1 MIGFWIAAAL
11 LTAAVVIL
19 LARPLMR
26 KAGATDM
33 GGTDLAVYRDQLAE
47 LERERSRGLVEAEQA
62 KAMETEI
69 SRRMLNAS
77 REAQPA
83 IVTTAPS
90 RALTL
95 LLAVLFPI
103 GGLAIYLAVG
113 QPDMPGLPLAARQVS
128 PQQDPAKVL
137 AAVDE
142 IKGRLKQTKD
152 DLDRWVMVAE
162 AYEKLGHPREA
173 VETFRIAKQISPD
186 DPGLSAGLGEAL
198 INADGGAVGEEA
210 KKLFQSIPP
219 DSDAL
224 PEARYYLA
232 MAAAQSGDMKTA
244 LRGWQSL
251 LSDSPADASW
261 IEPTRER
268 IKAAS
273 FAMGLDPEKETPDPK
288 PPAAMAAQSGA
299 GETPLEGGPDTPEGQ
314 AIKQMPED
322 QQRQMIEGMVAKL
335 AARLE
340 SRSRRRRRLA
350 SPRPRLSGDGPDG
363 QGQGRDGP
371 CPPRRT
377 PRPTGAPSGPVAI
390 GIRARRKTRRT
401 AQRARRSSRC
411 RPKEQNEMIQGM
423 VSKLAAKL
431 EANPDDADGWRRLAR
446 AYQVLGQ
453 NDKAKNALDRA
464 AAADAKAGK

>member
-1 MIGFWIAAAL
+1 
-11 LTAAVVIL
+11 
-19 LARPLMR
+19 
-26 KAGATDM
+26 
-33 GGTDLAVYRDQLAE
+33 
-47 LERERSRGLVEAEQA
+47 
-62 KAMETEI
+62 
-69 SRRMLNAS
+69 
-77 REAQPA
+77 
-83 IVTTAPS
+83 
-90 RALTL
+90 
-95 LLAVLFPI
+95 
-103 GGLAIYLAVG
+103 
-113 QPDMPGLPLAARQVS
+113 
-128 PQQDPAKVL
+128 
-137 AAVDE
+137 
-142 IKGRLKQTKD
+142 
-152 DLDRWVMVAE
+152 MVAE

-186 DPGLSAGLGEAL
+186 DPGISAGLGEAL

-232 MAAAQSGDMKTA
+232 MAAAQAGDMKTA

-251 LSDSPADASW
+251 MSDSPADASW

-288 PPAAMAAQSGA
+288 PPAAMAAAQPGA

-340 SRSRRRRRLA
+340 ANPDDADGWRRLA
-350 SPRPRLSGDGPDG
+350 RAYQVMG
-363 QGQGRDGP
+363 QMGKAKDAMDHAAAADAKAA
-371 CPPRRT
+371 
-377 PRPTGAPSGPVAI
+377 GAPAPGPVSSGPVSAGPVAPENAPNSAAGQAI
-390 GIRARRKTRRT
+390 
-401 AQRARRSSRC
+401 QQMS
-411 RPKEQNEMIQGM
+411 PEEQNEMIEGM

-453 NDKAKNALDRA
+453 NDKAKTALDRA
-464 AAADAKAGK
+464 AAADAKAKK